1 MSATVAPQRPAS
13 GTTAEPS
20 TLPGWLLRHAATR
33 PCGVAMRVK
42 ELGRWRE
49 ITWEGHEARVAS
61 VGRALAHHG
70 IGPSDRVLLV
80 SENRPEWVVTDLA
93 VQGLGAATIGVFPT
107 TPTDEMGELLR
118 RSGARV
124 AIVEDEEQLDKLL
137 EVRGDTALER
147 IFVIDPRGMRS
158 LVAPAA
164 SFEELETLGSLDA
177 VALRSGDPDLWRRA
191 VDALEPDG
199 IATVVFTPG
208 TTGVPKG
215 ALLTHRNLAAAARVG
230 VSEYRLGA
238 NDQIVSCIPLCE
250 ISERVLVVAQATRA
264 AATVHFGEGGD
275 AIENDLREVEPT
287 VFLAS
292 PRLWA
297 RLRARIEEGLR
308 NAGRLKRGAFRV
320 ATSTSMS
327 KGRLRR
333 GIASLLVARP
343 ARRRVGLRRVRV
355 AIVAGAPAPDD
366 LLTWWATLGA
376 DARAVYGLVESTGV
390 ATVCPAGG
398 GRPGTVG
405 HGVPGTEVTIDAAD
419 PSHEVRIRG
428 DVVFAGYLDDPTAT
442 AAALDGGW
450 LHTGDVGALEA
461 DGTLS
466 IVGRIKDVVVTSG
479 GHTVAPGPIE
489 RRLDSSPY
497 IRAAVVL
504 GDERPSLGALVAID
518 ADAVGDWAAEEG
530 VPFTTT
536 RTLVVRP
543 EVRDLIGGAIDEV
556 NATLAGGDRVER
568 FALLPTELSHDDGV
582 LTATFKVRRGAI
594 AEQFADLVEEMYA

>member
-1 MSATVAPQRPAS
+1 MSATVAPQLPAPD
-13 GTTAEPS
+13 TTAEPT

-33 PCGVAMRVK
+33 PRGVAMRVK
-42 ELGRWRE
+42 ELGRWCE
-49 ITWEGHEARVAS
+49 ITWEGHAARVAS

-107 TPTDEMGELLR
+107 TPTDEMGGLLR
-118 RSGARV
+118 RSGARI
-124 AIVEDEEQLDKLL
+124 AIAEDEEQLDKLL

-164 SFEELETLGSLDA
+164 SFEELEALGSLDA
-177 VALRSGDPDLWRRA
+177 VALRSGDPDLWHRA
-191 VDALEPDG
+191 VDALESDG

-215 ALLTHRNLAAAARVG
+215 ALLTHRNFAAAAQVG
-230 VSEYRLGA
+230 VSQYQLAA

-297 RLRARIEEGLR
+297 RLRARIDEGLR
-308 NAGRLKRGAFRV
+308 NAGHLKRGAFRV
-320 ATSTSMS
+320 ATSTAR
-327 KGRLRR
+327 GRLRR
-333 GIASLLVARP
+333 GIASVLVTRP
-343 ARRRVGLRRVRV
+343 VRRRVGLRRVRV
-355 AIVAGAPAPDD
+355 AIAAGAPAPVE
-366 LLTWWATLGA
+366 LVAWWATLGV
-376 DARAVYGLVESTGV
+376 DTRAVYGLVESTGV
-390 ATVCPAGG
+390 ATVCPSGG

-405 HGVPGTEVTIDAAD
+405 PAVPGTEVTIDGAD
-419 PSHEVRIRG
+419 PSREVRIRG

-442 AAALDGGW
+442 TEALDGGW
-450 LHTGDVGALEA
+450 LHTGDLGALEA

-497 IRAAVVL
+497 IRVAVVV
-504 GDERPSLGALVAID
+504 GDARPCLGALVVVD

-536 RTLVVRP
+536 RTLVARP
-543 EVRDLIGGAIDEV
+543 EVRDLIGGEIDEV
-556 NATLAGGDRVER
+556 NATLAAGDRVER
-568 FALLPTELSHDDGV
+568 FALLPTELSHDDGA

-594 AEQFADLVEEMYA
+594 AEQFADLVEEMYT